1 MSNQCIHLHA
11 EERQGLIDH
20 RQRGVF
26 ISRVPST
33 GFERALLD
41 EAGVPHL
48 EEYVAVHEWQKIKK
62 TNPRIHLLTKIL
74 SKIVLLKVQNQ
85 CMEMR
90 ENLQCEA
97 RIRGSQ
103 SR

>member
-11 EERQGLIDH
+11 EERQRLKDH

-26 ISRVPST
+26 ISRVPPI

-48 EEYVAVHEWQKIKK
+48 EEYVAVDGWQNNKKI
-62 TNPRIHLLTKIL
+62 NSRIHILTKIL